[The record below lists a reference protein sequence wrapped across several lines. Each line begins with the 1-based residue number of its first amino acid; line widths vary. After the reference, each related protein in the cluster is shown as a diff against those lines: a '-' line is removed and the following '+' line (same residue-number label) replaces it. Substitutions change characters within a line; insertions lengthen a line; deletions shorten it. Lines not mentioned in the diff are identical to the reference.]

1 MTGSWSPSPL
11 CHSIAGSG
19 AASDGLLKG
28 VAPGAK
34 LAEGKVCGEDG
45 CPWSPILAGT
55 QWAATEVH
63 AKIINRCLGSI
74 DPPDVDP
81 LEAAVNDLSAQT
93 GALFVIAAGKDGCGY
108 RVHPVGSPRTA
119 VAALSAAAVAVAD
132 RGYIANFSSCGPG
145 AGDSALRPEISAPGV
160 NITVAVP
167 AAAPPRHSCIR
178 QNGLLAPAVN
188 GQLQSS
194 GLGHRS
200 KSAERV
206 QVSTLR
212 RVGAR

>member
-1 MTGSWSPSPL
+1 M
-11 CHSIAGSG
+11 
-19 AASDGLLKG
+19 
-28 VAPGAK
+28 
-34 LAEGKVCGEDG
+34 
-45 CPWSPILAGT
+45 
-55 QWAATEVH
+55 
-63 AKIINRCLGSI
+63 CLGSI

-108 RVHPVGSPRTA
+108 GVHPVGSPRTA

-145 AGDSALRPEISAPGV
+145 AGDSALKPEISAPGV

-200 KSAERV
+200 KSVERV